1 MNFAAAIA
9 ATMVGVQA
17 IKLKDCPAYR
27 ESSTYTYE
35 DLNTGYNTTVSQ
47 EDYTK
52 DGIFMSS
59 ARMDN
64 SEAPEGDNISYWYY
78 TNGEYTSERVTVE
91 DGATNKRYY
100 SDAAEGELLEDW
112 YVYDENW

>member
-35 DLNTGYNTTVSQ
+35 DLNTGYNTTVV
-47 EDYTK
+47 
-52 DGIFMSS
+52 
-59 ARMDN
+59 
-64 SEAPEGDNISYWYY
+64 W
-78 TNGEYTSERVTVE
+78 
-91 DGATNKRYY
+91 
-100 SDAAEGELLEDW
+100 
-112 YVYDENW
+112 EN